1 MMDQDFKH
9 ILSQASN
16 PPDCPNDKFVNAF
29 LAQMDIDLA
38 PATNSAPKNKMFIY
52 GSMAAAFLV
61 VIGGGLTIGRINSSF
76 DVAHVFTKKQNV
88 APYNDAEIIAVID
101 KEIAED
107 DFVAQLTGDDDIS
120 TIVPINKTSN
130 P

>member
-16 PPDCPNDKFVNAF
+16 PPDCPNDKFIDVF
-29 LAQMDIDLA
+29 LAQMDKDLA
-38 PATNSAPKNKMFIY
+38 PDTKAAPRNKMFIY

-61 VIGGGLTIGRINSSF
+61 IIGASFTIGRNNSDF
-76 DVAHVFTKKQNV
+76 NIAHIFNKGQNV
-88 APYNDAEIIAVID
+88 APYNDAEIIDVID

-107 DFVAQLTGDDDIS
+107 DFAAQLTGDEDIS

>member
-1 MMDQDFKH
+1 MDYEFKN
-9 ILSQASN
+9 IISNASST
-16 PPDCPNDKFVNAF
+16 PDCPTDKFVASF
-29 LAQMDIDLA
+29 LAQMDNDLA
-38 PATNSAPKNKMFIY
+38 PAKYSAPKNHLFIY

-61 VIGGGLTIGRINSSF
+61 VIGGGLTLGSMNSNF
-76 DVAHVFTKKQNV
+76 DIAHVFNKPQNV

-120 TIVPINKTSN
+120 TIVPISKTSN

>member
-38 PATNSAPKNKMFIY
+38 PATASAPKNKMFIY

-61 VIGGGLTIGRINSSF
+61 IIGASFTIGRNNSDF
-76 DVAHVFTKKQNV
+76 NIAHVVNKGQNV
-88 APYNDAEIIAVID
+88 APYNDAEIIDVID

-107 DFVAQLTGDDDIS
+107 DFAAQLTGDEDIS